1 MELILDNF
9 KSAFGH
15 ILHLDVNIMRIFL
28 LSLIVSG
35 TATAISAIFGIMIGA
50 AIALSKFRGKR
61 LLLAVI
67 NTGMGL
73 PPVVVGLFVVL
84 FLWRNGPFGS
94 LHIIYTPWA
103 MILAQVI
110 ISLPM
115 VVGITIAGFQQIPVS
130 LQLQVISLGAKRLQF
145 LGIMIRE
152 SRVTILAAVMAGFG
166 AVISEVGASM
176 MTGGNI
182 SGQTRVLTTAIV
194 SETNKGEF
202 DMAIALAIILLIVTF
217 VVNLAFTFIQQK
229 DTKHEWKIYWK

>member
-1 MELILDNF
+1 MEFILDNLCD
-9 KSAFGH
+9 AFGH
-15 ILHLDVNIMRIFL
+15 ITRFDANVMRIFL

-35 TATAISAIFGIMIGA
+35 IATAISAISGILIGA

-61 LLLAVI
+61 FVLSVI

-115 VVGITIAGFQQIPVS
+115 VIGITITGFQQIPAG
-130 LQLQVISLGAKRLQF
+130 LQLQIISLGAGRLQF
-145 LGIMIRE
+145 LKIMIRE
-152 SRVTILAAVMAGFG
+152 SHVTILAAIMAGFG

-182 SGQTRVLTTAIV
+182 YGQTRVLTTAIV

-202 DMAIALAIILLIVTF
+202 DMAIALAIILLTVTF
-217 VVNLAFTFIQQK
+217 IINLAFTFIQQK
-229 DTKHEWKIYWK
+229 DIKQEWKIYWK

>member
-1 MELILDNF
+1 MEFILDNLCD
-9 KSAFGH
+9 AFGH
-15 ILHLDVNIMRIFL
+15 ITRFDANVMRIFL

-35 TATAISAIFGIMIGA
+35 IATAISAISGILIGA

-61 LLLAVI
+61 FVLAVI

-115 VVGITIAGFQQIPVS
+115 VIGITITGFQQIPTG
-130 LQLQVISLGAKRLQF
+130 LQLQIISLGARRLQF
-145 LGIMIRE
+145 LKIMIRE
-152 SRVTILAAVMAGFG
+152 SHVTILAAIMAGFG

-182 SGQTRVLTTAIV
+182 YGQTRVLTTAIV

-202 DMAIALAIILLIVTF
+202 DMAIALAIILLAVTF
-217 VVNLAFTFIQQK
+217 VINLTFTFIQQK
-229 DTKHEWKIYWK
+229 DIKQEWKIYWK